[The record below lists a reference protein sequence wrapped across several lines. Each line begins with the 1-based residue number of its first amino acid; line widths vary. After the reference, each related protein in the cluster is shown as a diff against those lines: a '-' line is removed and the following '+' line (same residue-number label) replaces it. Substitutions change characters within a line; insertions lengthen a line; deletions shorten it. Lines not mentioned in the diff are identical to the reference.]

1 VSALLSDLRVLA
13 IEQYGAGPFGTMQLA
28 DLGADVIKL
37 EDPAAGGDVARYI
50 PPFQEGESS
59 LFFESFNRNKRS
71 ISLDLRH
78 PESRAVLE
86 DIVRSVDVV
95 FSNLRGDQPAKL
107 RLRYE
112 DLRHV
117 NERIVCVSLSGFGQ
131 TGPRVAQGAYDYTM
145 QGLAGWQSVTG
156 DPDGPP
162 TKSGLSLV
170 DYCGGYVAAIA
181 ILGGVWRARR
191 EGVGADVDLSL
202 FEVALAQLTYVS
214 TWVASRGYAPVRRAN
229 SAHQSIVPFQ
239 NVPTMDGWIVV
250 ACPKESLWARLCA
263 ALGRTDLASDA
274 RFATFAAR
282 AENREELLDELFAIF
297 RTRSTAD
304 WLALLEGAGVPV
316 APVNDVAAALADPQV
331 AARSVLGEFEHPV
344 LGTVRQVASPLR
356 VDDEVPPVGR
366 AASRGEHTTEVLRD
380 ICGYSAEDVRRLAAC
395 GALGEEAR

>member
-1 VSALLSDLRVLA
+1 MSALLSDLRVLA

-37 EDPAAGGDVARYI
+37 EDPSAGGDVSRYI

-78 PESRAVLE
+78 ADSRPVLE
-86 DIVRSVDVV
+86 DLVRSVDVV
-95 FSNLRGDQPAKL
+95 FSNLRGDQPE
-107 RLRYE
+107 RLGVRYE

-156 DPDGPP
+156 EPDGPP
-162 TKSGLSLV
+162 VKSGLSLV

-181 ILGGVWRARR
+181 ILAGVLRARR

-202 FEVALAQLTYVS
+202 FEVALAQLTYLS
-214 TWVASRGYAPVRRAN
+214 TWVASRDYEPVRRPN
-229 SAHQSIVPFQ
+229 SAHQSVVPFQ
-239 NVPTMDGWIVV
+239 NVPTSDGWIVV
-250 ACPKESLWARLCA
+250 ACPKQSLWVRLCE
-263 ALGRTDLASDA
+263 ALERPDLATGERS
-274 RFATFAAR
+274 ATFAAR
-282 AENREELLDELFAIF
+282 SENRDEVLAELFAIF
-297 RTRSTAD
+297 RTRTTAE
-304 WLALLEGAGVPV
+304 WLALLEGAGIPV
-316 APVNDVAAALADPQV
+316 APVNDVATALADPQV
-331 AARSVLGEFEHPV
+331 AARGALAEFEHPV

-356 VDDEVPPVGR
+356 IDGEVPPVTRG
-366 AASRGEHTTEVLRD
+366 AFRGEHTAEVLREL
-380 ICGYSAEDVRRLAAC
+380 CGYSVDQVDRLAAC
-395 GALGEEAR
+395 GALGEESQ

>member
-1 VSALLSDLRVLA
+1 VLSDLRILA
-13 IEQYGAGPFGTMQLA
+13 IEQYGAGPYGTMQLA

-37 EDPAAGGDVARYI
+37 EDPAVDGDVGRYI

-78 PESRAVLE
+78 PDARPVLE
-86 DIVRSVDVV
+86 DLVRSVDAV

-107 RLRYE
+107 GLRYE

-131 TGPRVAQGAYDYTM
+131 TGPRAAQGAYDYTV

-162 TKSGLSLV
+162 TKSGLSLA

-191 EGVGADVDLSL
+191 EGIGADIDLSL
-202 FEVALAQLTYVS
+202 HEVALAQLTYLS
-214 TWVASRGYAPVRRAN
+214 TWVASRGYEPVRRPN
-229 SAHQSIVPFQ
+229 SAHLSVVPFQ
-239 NVPTMDGWIVV
+239 NIPTLDGWIVI
-250 ACPKESLWARLCA
+250 ACPKQSLWLRLCA
-263 ALGRTDLASDA
+263 VLERTDLSADA
-274 RFATFAAR
+274 RYATFAAR
-282 AENREELLDELFAIF
+282 DEHRAALLEELFATF
-297 RTRSTAD
+297 ATRSTAD
-304 WLALLEGAGVPV
+304 WLAALEEAGVPA
-316 APVNDVAAALADPQV
+316 APVNDVATALADPQV
-331 AARSVLGEFEHPV
+331 AARSLLAAYEHPV
-344 LGTVRQVASPLR
+344 LGTVRQVASPIR
-356 VDDEVPPVGR
+356 VDGEVPAVNR
-366 AASRGEHTTEVLRD
+366 AALRGEHTDDVLREV
-380 ICGYSAEDVRRLAAC
+380 CGYSADEVERLAAG

>member
-1 VSALLSDLRVLA
+1 LLCDLRVLA

-78 PESRAVLE
+78 PDSRPVLE
-86 DIVRSVDVV
+86 DLVRSVDVV

-107 RLRYE
+107 RLRYA

-131 TGPRVAQGAYDYTM
+131 TGPRAAQGAYDYTM

-156 DPDGPP
+156 DPDEPP

-214 TWVASRGYAPVRRAN
+214 TWVASREYEPVRRAH

-250 ACPKESLWARLCA
+250 ACPKQSLWVRLCA
-263 ALGRTDLASDA
+263 VLGRADLASDV
-274 RFATFAAR
+274 RFASFAAR
-282 AENREELLDELFAIF
+282 AENRQELLDELFAIF
-297 RTRSTAD
+297 RTRSTAE
-304 WLALLEGAGVPV
+304 WLALLEDAGIPV
-316 APVNDVAAALADPQV
+316 APVNDVATALSDPQV
-331 AARSVLGEFEHPV
+331 AARSVLAEFEHPV

-366 AASRGEHTTEVLRD
+366 AASRGEHTAEVLSEV
-380 ICGYSAEDVRRLAAC
+380 CGYSAEDVQRLAAC
-395 GALGEEAR
+395 GALGEESK